1 MLSTVRKI
9 CKFTAKVLS
18 ILLLLLFIMICGL
31 MILKIY
37 ETYHVTETKQQLT
50 EVRQLTKQEEDWSR
64 GMLGINEDYVG
75 WLTVYGTD
83 VNGPVVQG
91 ETNDTYLRT
100 DIYKEHSEAGT
111 MFMDEDIDTDAD
123 GNVIIYGH
131 MMKDGS
137 MFGTL
142 KQYKKKSFFKEN
154 RIIRWEDKT
163 GEHYYSIFAA
173 MVINGTPGDERFV
186 DLTQWAYNI
195 SEEKSADMLKVL
207 EDKSYAFSPNM
218 MRKADNKYIFLVTCD
233 YSHKNDRLV
242 LVGERCNF

>member
-1 MLSTVRKI
+1 MRLTAKRI
-9 CKFTAKVLS
+9 CKFTAQFISVL
-18 ILLLLLFIMICGL
+18 LFLLFIGL
-31 MILKIY
+31 CSLLGVKVY
-37 ETYHVTETKQQLT
+37 ASYHVAQTKQQLIET
-50 EVRQLTKQEEDWSR
+50 RLLSTPEKDWSK
-64 GMLGINEDYVG
+64 GMLAINKDYVG

-91 ETNDTYLRT
+91 KDNNEYLRT
-100 DIYKEHSEAGT
+100 DIYKEHSEPGT
-111 MFMDEDIDTDAD
+111 LFVDESVDMDVD

-154 RIIRWEDKT
+154 RIVRWEDKN

-173 MVINGTPGDERFV
+173 MVINGTPGDERFL
-186 DLTQWAYNI
+186 DLTQWTNGI
-195 SEEKSADMLKVL
+195 SEEKAADMLTTL
-207 EDKSYAFSPNM
+207 QERSYAFQPNM
-218 MRKADNKYIFLVTCD
+218 LRNPDNKYLFLVTCD

-242 LVGERCNF
+242 LVAERNDV

>member
-1 MLSTVRKI
+1 MHSTARKI
-9 CKFTAKVLS
+9 CKFIAKVIS
-18 ILLLLLFIMICGL
+18 VLLLLAFIALCATLG
-31 MILKIY
+31 LKIY
-37 ETYHVTETKQQLT
+37 EIYHVSETKQQLT
-50 EVRQLTKQEEDWSR
+50 EIRQLTKTNEDWSK

-91 ETNDTYLRT
+91 EDNNEYLRT

-111 MFMDEDIDTDAD
+111 MFMDEDIDMDAD
-123 GNVIIYGH
+123 GNIIIYGH

-163 GEHYYSIFAA
+163 GEHYYNIFAA
-173 MVINGTPGDERFV
+173 MVINGTPGDERFL
-186 DLTQWAYNI
+186 DLGKWINNI
-195 SEEKSADMLKVL
+195 SEEESADMLEMLQEKA
-207 EDKSYAFSPNM
+207 YAFQPNS
-218 MRKADNKYIFLVTCD
+218 MRQADNKYIFLVTCD

>member
-1 MLSTVRKI
+1 ML
-9 CKFTAKVLS
+9 A
-18 ILLLLLFIMICGL
+18 
-31 MILKIY
+31 
-37 ETYHVTETKQQLT
+37 
-50 EVRQLTKQEEDWSR
+50 
-64 GMLGINEDYVG
+64 INEDYVG

-91 ETNDTYLRT
+91 KDNNEYLRT
-100 DIYKEHSEAGT
+100 DIYKEHSEPGT
-111 MFMDEDIDTDAD
+111 LFVDESVDMDVD

-154 RIIRWEDKT
+154 RIVRWEDKN

-173 MVINGTPGDERFV
+173 MVINGTPGDERFL
-186 DLTQWAYNI
+186 DLTQWTNEI
-195 SEEKSADMLKVL
+195 SEEKATDMLTTL
-207 EDKSYAFSPNM
+207 QERSYAFQPNM
-218 MRKADNKYIFLVTCD
+218 LRNPDNKYLFLVTCD

-242 LVGERCNF
+242 LVAERNDV